1 MNRMRRDAELLRVV
15 RLNEAIKAVVEA
27 SRQVYTI
34 ALNAMFAAR
43 RSLVR
48 VPGFTRV
55 TEELRV
61 FSQRLDRSVAEV
73 GGSLGQMVR
82 VGAEQAKQARRGRH
96 FERADAGC
104 RRQGASPALLAG
116 ALATQQARQA
126 GHARRLGALR
136 EAMAGALGR
145 ALRLCGIGEQ
155 LAVLAKVEAQA
166 GGANAEL
173 ESVAVRLQQAIAEIL
188 VRLNGARA
196 LLDH

>member
-1 MNRMRRDAELLRVV
+1 MNRGRRDAELLRVV
-15 RLNEAIKAVVEA
+15 RLNEAIKAVSEA

-43 RSLVR
+43 QSQVR
-48 VPGFTRV
+48 VPGFNRV

-82 VGAEQAKQARRGRH
+82 VGAELAKQNRRGRH

-116 ALATQQARQA
+116 VLADQRSRQGTFARLLENLR
-126 GHARRLGALR
+126 HAVL
-136 EAMAGALGR
+136 EALGR

-155 LAVLAKVEAQA
+155 LAVLCKVEAQA
-166 GGANAEL
+166 GGANSEL
-173 ESVAVRLQQAIAEIL
+173 DAVAVRLQQAIAEIL
-188 VRLNGARA
+188 IRLNGARA
-196 LLDH
+196 LLNH

>member
-1 MNRMRRDAELLRVV
+1 MNRGWRDAELLRVV
-15 RLNEAIKAVVEA
+15 RLNEAIKAVSEA

-43 RSLVR
+43 QSQVR

-96 FERADAGC
+96 FERADASC
-104 RRQGASPALLAG
+104 RRQGTSPALLAG
-116 ALATQQARQA
+116 VLAAQRARQGECA
-126 GHARRLGALR
+126 RLLENLRHAVV
-136 EAMAGALGR
+136 EALGR

-155 LAVLAKVEAQA
+155 LAVLCKVEAQA
-166 GGANAEL
+166 GGVNAEL
-173 ESVAVRLQQAIAEIL
+173 DAVAVRLQQAIAEIL
-188 VRLNGARA
+188 IRLNGARA
-196 LLDH
+196 LLKP